1 MRDVIGYVRVSTDE
15 QAHEGVSLD
24 AQTAKIKSYC
34 DFSDF
39 TLRAVVR
46 DEGRTGKTTDRAGL
60 QEVMRAV
67 EAGEVSAV
75 VVYKLDRLSRSVI
88 DTLQLIEA
96 MEARGVAFHSIQEK
110 VDTKSAIG
118 RFFLTILAAFAQM
131 ERDLISERTSL
142 ALQHKKS
149 QGQHVG
155 TIPYGY
161 RIDKAG
167 KLASDSREA
176 DVIRQARE
184 LRAAGRTLQQIAND
198 LNARGVKTKRGGL
211 WYPTTVKNAIE
222 R

>member
-1 MRDVIGYVRVSTDE
+1 MPDVIGYARVSTDE
-15 QAHEGVSLD
+15 QGLSLD
-24 AQTAKIKSYC
+24 AQEAKIRSYC
-34 DFSDF
+34 EFSDF
-39 TLRAVVR
+39 DLRAIFR
-46 DEGRTGKTTDRAGL
+46 DEDRTGKNVDREGL
-60 QEVMRAV
+60 REVLRLV

-75 VVYKLDRLSRSVI
+75 VVHKLDRLSRSVI
-88 DTLQLIEA
+88 DTLQLVEA

-131 ERDLISERTSL
+131 ERDLISERTST

-155 TIPYGY
+155 TVPYGY
-161 RIDKAG
+161 RIDRHG
-167 KLASDSREA
+167 CLAPEPREVE
-176 DVIRQARE
+176 VIKQARE
-184 LRAAGRTLQQIAND
+184 LRAAGRTLQQIAD
-198 LNARGVKTKRGGL
+198 ELNARGVKTKRGGR